1 MREVLDDSFGGE
13 KRRRDALLWGWAKKG
28 PQKPVTFARGPGGGG
43 KWPGKGGPAAILI
56 NAYSGDFCHPV
67 LWDAVLAEPLVYHS
81 GTETAHFG
89 PPPPDPPKNPLF
101 CPFLAILPPR
111 PPRTPPPDPP
121 PPDPPLPPEKFP
133 SAHKKTTAT
142 QKIPRRKLFPPTL
155 RRNSPR
161 AQILRAQMSQKCAKS
176 KMCKA

>member
-1 MREVLDDSFGGE
+1 MGVGQ
-13 KRRRDALLWGWAKKG
+13 KG
-28 PQKPVTFARGPGGGG
+28 APETGDFCPGARGG

-111 PPRTPPPDPP
+111 PPRTPPPGPPPGPP
-121 PPDPPLPPEKFP
+121 PPRKVSLSAQKNHGDRKNPAQKTFSADSPQKFSP
-133 SAHKKTTAT
+133 CT
-142 QKIPRRKLFPPTL
+142 
-155 RRNSPR
+155 NSPR
-161 AQILRAQMSQKCAKS
+161 TIPQKCKN
-176 KMCKA
+176 